1 MTPYWPDDERAQRL
15 AKLRE
20 GEVELTD
27 DAAALQDQIA
37 ANCSAAA
44 LQRGNETNLLA

>member
-1 MTPYWPDDERAQRL
+1 VTPYLPDDGRAQRL
-15 AKLRE
+15 ARLRE

-27 DAAALQDQIA
+27 DDAALQDQIA

-44 LQRGNETNLLA
+44 LQRCNETNLLA